1 MKAALAP
8 RAVSASVVTSGRT
21 MRAILFLCVGI
32 FLFSLQDA
40 IIKSISGSYPVAQ
53 IILIR
58 SLAALPVILV
68 LIQADRGLASLLT
81 QNMGWLV
88 LRGLCM
94 LFSYTFY
101 YLAFP
106 AMKLAD
112 VLALYATLPLF
123 ITLLAG
129 LVLGEKVGWR
139 RWSAVGI
146 GFLGAL
152 VMLRPDLGALV
163 PASLLPIAA
172 AIAYATAQ
180 LMARRLGPATSP
192 SVMAFYQNLIYFA
205 AAGLFAL
212 LVGTSPGNADPSL
225 AFLLRP
231 WHRPPAFE
239 LALMAACGPIAALGM
254 TLLAQAYRT
263 APANIVASF
272 EYSSLLWATLWGFTL
287 FDEIPGTASLIGAA
301 LIVGSGLSL
310 IAVGQARP
318 TIRTKTGR

>member
-1 MKAALAP
+1 LKTALASQVTGTL
-8 RAVSASVVTSGRT
+8 AVTSSRT
-21 MRAILFLCVGI
+21 LRAIVFLCLGI

-40 IIKSISGSYPVAQ
+40 IIKSISGSYPVAE
-53 IILIR
+53 IIVIR
-58 SLAALPVILV
+58 SLAALPVILC
-68 LIQADRGLASLLT
+68 LIIADGGLSRLVAH
-81 QNMGWLV
+81 NKGWLV
-88 LRGLCM
+88 LRGLFM

-129 LVLGEKVGWR
+129 LVLGESVGLR
-139 RWSAVGI
+139 RWAAVGV
-146 GFLGAL
+146 GFIGAL
-152 VMLRPDLGALV
+152 IMLRPDLGAMA

-172 AIAYATAQ
+172 ALSYATAQ
-180 LMARRLGPATSP
+180 LMARRLGPTNTAP
-192 SVMAFYQNLIYFA
+192 VMAFYQNLIYFGA
-205 AAGLFAL
+205 ASVFAL
-212 LVGTSPGNADPSL
+212 TIGASPGKTDPSL

-231 WHRPPAFE
+231 WHQPPMFE
-239 LALMAACGPIAALGM
+239 LALMAVCGPIAAFGM

-287 FDEIPGTASLIGAA
+287 FGEIPGTASLVGAA

-310 IAVGQARP
+310 IAFSQ
-318 TIRTKTGR
+318 TKPADKAGG